1 MTTDGADPPVVKVER
16 PLAGVGLVTLNRP
29 DKRNALNPVL
39 MDALAA
45 GLVELDEDPEIRVVV
60 VTGAGIAFSAGHDL
74 VDIMESSATLGAE
87 DRLAKLKHE
96 VDCLMTVRTVLT
108 PVIAAVNGAARGGG
122 MALAAA
128 CDFRVAGESATF
140 GTQFV
145 NLGYSAGEAG
155 LSWTLPRLLGTG
167 VALKLML
174 LGESIGAD
182 EAHRIGLVEDVV
194 PDDRLLDDAL
204 LRAQLIASHDRH
216 ALRVTKDAVI
226 NSLTLPFHEALDYES
241 ETALTTFVLNSE
253 TGRDDVDMHR
263 SLPGRPGEV

>member
-1 MTTDGADPPVVKVER
+1 MTSDAKSLVVKIER
-16 PLAGVGLVTLNRP
+16 PCAGVGLMTLNRP
-29 DKRNALNPVL
+29 EKRNALNPAL

-45 GLVELDEDPEIRVVV
+45 GLVDLDADPGIRVIV
-60 VTGAGIAFSAGHDL
+60 VTGAGVAFSAGHDL
-74 VDIMESSATLGAE
+74 DDIRVSSETLGPE

-96 VDCLMTVRTVLT
+96 VDCLMTVRKVRT
-108 PVIAAVNGAARGGG
+108 PVIAAVNGAARGGA

-145 NLGYSAGEAG
+145 PLGYSAGEAG

-174 LGESIGAD
+174 VGETIGAH
-182 EAHRIGLVEDVV
+182 EAQRIGLVEDVV
-194 PDDRLLDDAL
+194 PDEGLLNEAL
-204 LRAQLIASHDRH
+204 RMAQIVASHDRL

-226 NSLTLPFHEALDYES
+226 NSLTQPFDEAVDYES
-241 ETALTTFVLNSE
+241 ETALTTFVVKS
-253 TGRDDVDMHR
+253 DSVPDAD
-263 SLPGRPGEV
+263 